1 MPVKQ
6 GRWRRRREEEG
17 LTYEEAREESVVT
30 VHMVIHEEANE
41 PGFVRGVS
49 DMVPEEWKVGMR
61 IRGFVKG
68 FEPGE
73 GMGLVDAKTAWRE
86 R

>member
-1 MPVKQ
+1 MPVKR

-17 LTYEEAREESVVT
+17 LTYEEAREQSVVT
-30 VHMVIHEEANE
+30 VHVVIQEEVNQ
-41 PGFVRGVS
+41 PDFVRRVS
-49 DMVPEEWKVGMR
+49 EMVPEEWKEGMR
-61 IRGFVKG
+61 IRVFVKG

-73 GMGLVDAKTAWRE
+73 GMGLVDAQTAWRE